1 MMKDRL
7 MGPSSSITFRGV
19 ALKGMGSAPVRGSA
33 LKWDR
38 PISFLGD
45 VDPATGEISRDGA
58 TDNMRDRV
66 LVFPEGAGSTVGSY
80 VIYNMKLNGTAPK
93 AMLMKRAEAI
103 IAMGCII
110 ADIPLVHRIPEERFR
125 AIATGDTVEV
135 CPSDGTI
142 TIWKGEMAGR

>member
-1 MMKDRL
+1 MSADRVH
-7 MGPSSSITFRGV
+7 PPRSSLTFKGI
-19 ALKGMGSAPVRGSA
+19 ALKGVGSFPIRGQA

-58 TDNMRDRV
+58 TDNLKDKV

-110 ADIPLVHRIPEERFR
+110 ADIPLVHRIPEERFQ
-125 AIATGDTVEV
+125 AITTGDTVEV
-135 CPSDGTI
+135 QPSDGKI
-142 TIWKGEMAGR
+142 TVWKGEEAGR

>member
-1 MMKDRL
+1 
-7 MGPSSSITFRGV
+7 MGPSSSLTFQGV
-19 ALKGMGSAPVRGSA
+19 ALKGVGSAPVRGRA

-45 VDPATGEISRDGA
+45 VDPATGEINRDGA
-58 TDNMRDRV
+58 SGNLRDRV

-110 ADIPLVHRIPEERFR
+110 ADIPLVHRIPEERFQ

-135 CPSDGTI
+135 RPSDGTI
-142 TIWKGEMAGR
+142 TVWKGVEAGR